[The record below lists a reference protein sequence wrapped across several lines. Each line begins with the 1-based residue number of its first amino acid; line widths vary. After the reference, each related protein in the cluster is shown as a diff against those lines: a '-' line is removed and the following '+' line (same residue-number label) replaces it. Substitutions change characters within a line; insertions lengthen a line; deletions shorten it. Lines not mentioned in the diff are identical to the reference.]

1 MDSADIE
8 IIEANKTILDNH
20 AVVLRIKKKKNKI
33 FSLVVEDPS
42 SVWLLKK
49 VP

>member
-1 MDSADIE
+1 MDSVDIE
-8 IIEANKTILDNH
+8 IIEANKTIFDNH
-20 AVVLRIKKKKNKI
+20 AVVLSIKKKNKI